1 MNIALGTL
9 LILFLLSP
17 GFIIRYTFLKGP
29 YSRKNYKPSVTTEIF
44 WAIIPAVFLQLSGLY
59 LLQISGY
66 EVDFRF
72 IFLLLTGSDKITD
85 FTLLSINL
93 GGFLIYFLIISLL
106 AAGIGFVGRWLVMHW
121 QLDKKLGIFKINNEW
136 YYLFSGR
143 MLDTAEEIDFIQVDA
158 LVQTPEGVVIYCG
171 VLNDFYLTS
180 DGGIDRLYLVN
191 VYRRKFADDYI
202 VANVE
207 PKNLDDRY
215 YNMPGDYL
223 VIFGQTLLN
232 LNLTYYK
239 LKEDLT

>member
-1 MNIALGTL
+1 VNIALGTL
-9 LILFLLSP
+9 IILFLLSP

-59 LLQISGY
+59 LLQALGFAI
-66 EVDFRF
+66 DFK
-72 IFLLLTGSDKITD
+72 ILYLLLTGSDKIVD
-85 FTLLSINL
+85 FSLLSANL
-93 GGFLIYFLIISLL
+93 GGFLFYFLVISFL
-106 AAGIGFVGRWLVMHW
+106 AAGMGFIARWLVMHW

-143 MLDTAEEIDFIQVDA
+143 LLDKADEIDFIQVDT
-158 LVQTPEGVVIYCG
+158 LVQTTEGVVIYCG

-202 VANVE
+202 VANLE
-207 PKNLDDRY
+207 PKKLDDRY

-223 VIFGQTLLN
+223 VIFGQTLIN

-239 LKEDLT
+239 LKENN

>member
-9 LILFLLSP
+9 IILFLLSP

-59 LLQISGY
+59 FLLISGY
-66 EVDFRF
+66 ELDFKF
-72 IFLLLTGSDKITD
+72 IYLLLTGSDKITN
-85 FTLLSINL
+85 FSLLSANIP
-93 GGFLIYFLIISLL
+93 GFLVYFLIISFL
-106 AAGIGFVGRWLVMHW
+106 AAGLGFSARWLVMHW
-121 QLDKKLGIFKINNEW
+121 QLDKKFGIFKINNEW

-143 MLDTAEEIDFIQVDA
+143 ILDRAEEIDFIQVDA

-239 LKEDLT
+239 LRED

>member
-9 LILFLLSP
+9 IILFLLSP

-29 YSRKNYKPSVTTEIF
+29 YSRKNYKPAVSTEIF

-59 LLQISGY
+59 LLQVSGH
-66 EVDFRF
+66 ETDFRF
-72 IFLLLTGSDKITD
+72 IYLILTGSDKITD
-85 FTLLSINL
+85 FALLSANL

-106 AAGIGFVGRWLVMHW
+106 AAGLGFAARWLVMLW
-121 QLDKKLGIFKINNEW
+121 KLDKKFGIFKINNEW

-143 MLDTAEEIDFIQVDA
+143 MLEDENEIDFIQVDA

-239 LKEDLT
+239 LKEDS

>member
-9 LILFLLSP
+9 IILFLLSP

-29 YSRKNYKPSVTTEIF
+29 YSRKNYKPAVTTEIF
-44 WAIIPAVFLQLSGLY
+44 WAIIPAVFLQLIGLY
-59 LLQISGY
+59 LMQVSGY
-66 EVDFRF
+66 DTDFRF
-72 IFLLLTGSDKITD
+72 IYLILTGSDKISD
-85 FTLLSINL
+85 FSLLSANL
-93 GGFLIYFLIISLL
+93 GGFLVYFLVMSFL
-106 AAGIGFVGRWLVMHW
+106 AAGLGFASRWLVMQW
-121 QLDKKLGIFKINNEW
+121 KLDKKFGIFKINNEW

-143 MLDTAEEIDFIQVDA
+143 MLEDESEIDFIQVDA

-232 LNLTYYK
+232 INLTYYK
-239 LKEDLT
+239 LREDQD

>member
-9 LILFLLSP
+9 IILFLLSP

-29 YSRKNYKPSVTTEIF
+29 YSRKNYKPSITTEIF
-44 WAIIPAVFLQLSGLY
+44 WAIIPAVFLQLSALY
-59 LLQISGY
+59 ILQISGY
-66 EVDFRF
+66 ELDFQL
-72 IFLLLTGSDKITD
+72 IYLLLTGSDKIDD
-85 FTLLSINL
+85 FTILSGSL
-93 GGFLIYFLIISLL
+93 GGFLLYYSIISFL
-106 AAGIGFVGRWLVMHW
+106 AAGIGFVARWVVVHW
-121 QLDKKLGIFKINNEW
+121 QLDKKFGIFKINNEW

-143 MLDTAEEIDFIQVDA
+143 LLEDADEIDFIQIDA

-180 DGGIDRLYLVN
+180 EGGIDRLYLVN
-191 VYRRKFADDYI
+191 VYRRKFSDDYI

-239 LKEDLT
+239 LAEST